1 MKKTMLTIC
10 CCAALLAAACAGD
23 NAEEQG
29 ARMLR
34 QSREAL
40 ARKSYSE
47 ARDTIMALRRRY
59 PTAIEA
65 RRQAILLLDSVE
77 MEAALDSL
85 SRADSADWERLDVK
99 AKFYT
104 RKLQE
109 DQKQ

>member
-1 MKKTMLTIC
+1 MKKTMLTMV
-10 CCAALLAAACAGD
+10 CCAALAGACAGD

-40 ARKSYSE
+40 ARKCYDE

-85 SRADSADWERLDVK
+85 TRADSTDWERLDVK
-99 AKFYT
+99 AKFFA

-109 DQKQ
+109 DLKQ